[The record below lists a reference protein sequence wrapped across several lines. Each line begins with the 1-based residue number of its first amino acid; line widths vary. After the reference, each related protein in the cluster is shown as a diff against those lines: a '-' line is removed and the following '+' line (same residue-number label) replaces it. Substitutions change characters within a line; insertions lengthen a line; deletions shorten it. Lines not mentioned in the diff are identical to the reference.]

1 MKRILFILLILTPSF
16 YLFGRDSVSTYYQQ
30 GEFISYCSV
39 VTDVPLKVADS
50 VVDDLISQFRG
61 DPELLFEW
69 AFKDL
74 GKQPGDKSKNEV
86 LIKLKLATFDKMTG
100 KSLLL
105 TDVIVSEYTTY
116 ENVAIESKVT
126 KTKMNSGK
134 TRVFVDIFYSNA
146 LLKKAYGTFFVVPL
160 DENRVMMSVQIHVR
174 FGWFFNIFITQKRYR
189 NLVEWRMK
197 GFMNN
202 MRKEAE
208 RRVINREK

>member
-1 MKRILFILLILTPSF
+1 MKRILVILLIFTPSL

-39 VTDVPLKVADS
+39 VTEVPLKVADS

-105 TDVIVSEYTTY
+105 TDVIVSDYTTY

-202 MRKEAE
+202 MRNEAE

>member
-1 MKRILFILLILTPSF
+1 MKRILFILLILTPSL

-74 GKQPGDKSKNEV
+74 GKQPSDKSKNEV

-202 MRKEAE
+202 MRNEAE

>member
-1 MKRILFILLILTPSF
+1 MKRILFILLIITPSL

-39 VTDVPLKVADS
+39 VTEVPLKVADS

-74 GKQPGDKSKNEV
+74 GKQPGDKSKNDV

-105 TDVIVSEYTTY
+105 TDVIVSDYTTY

-202 MRKEAE
+202 MRNEAE

>member
-1 MKRILFILLILTPSF
+1 MKRILFILLIITPSL

-39 VTDVPLKVADS
+39 VTEVPLKVADS

-105 TDVIVSEYTTY
+105 TDVIVSDYTTY

-202 MRKEAE
+202 MRNEAE

>member
-1 MKRILFILLILTPSF
+1 MKRILFILLILTPSL

>member
-1 MKRILFILLILTPSF
+1 MKRILFILLILTPSL

-105 TDVIVSEYTTY
+105 TDVIVSDYTTY

>member
-1 MKRILFILLILTPSF
+1 MKRILFILLIITPSL

-39 VTDVPLKVADS
+39 VTEVPLKVADS

-61 DPELLFEW
+61 DPGLLFEW

-105 TDVIVSEYTTY
+105 TDVIVSDYTTY

-202 MRKEAE
+202 MRNEAE

>member
-1 MKRILFILLILTPSF
+1 MKRILFILLILTPSL

-105 TDVIVSEYTTY
+105 TDVIVSDYTTY

-202 MRKEAE
+202 MRNEAE